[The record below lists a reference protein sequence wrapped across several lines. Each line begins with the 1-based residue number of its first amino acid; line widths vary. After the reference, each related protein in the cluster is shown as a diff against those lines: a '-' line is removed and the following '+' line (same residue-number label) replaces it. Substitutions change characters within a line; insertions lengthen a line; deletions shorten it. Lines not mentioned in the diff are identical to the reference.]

1 MGISNAV
8 VELRNPRRGDLEP
21 VEIEALADTGSTHLC
36 IPASIRDALELEA
49 FEERPVVLAD
59 GTRRSVPYVG
69 PIELRYAG
77 RIGFTGA
84 LVMGDQALLGL
95 VPMEDMDLVVV
106 PRTHRVVPNPA
117 NPGPGGSI
125 ALSPLPP
132 SVLEQPRRPFLGPVR
147 ATLTCL
153 KRADVRSAGGAVA
166 VTRWDT
172 QW

>member
-8 VELRNPRRGDLEP
+8 VELRNPRRRDLEP

-84 LVMGDQALLGL
+84 LVMGDQALLGS
-95 VPMEDMDLVVV
+95 VPMEDMDLEVV
-106 PRTHRVVPNPA
+106 PRTHRVIPNPA

-125 ALSPLPP
+125 RAVAPAGKRSRAASAPA
-132 SVLEQPRRPFLGPVR
+132 LGPVG
-147 ATLTCL
+147 ATKLAE
-153 KRADVRSAGGAVA
+153 R
-166 VTRWDT
+166 RWA
-172 QW
+172 

>member
-132 SVLEQPRRPFLGPVR
+132 SVLEQPRRPP
-147 ATLTCL
+147 
-153 KRADVRSAGGAVA
+153 SSP
-166 VTRWDT
+166 
-172 QW
+172 